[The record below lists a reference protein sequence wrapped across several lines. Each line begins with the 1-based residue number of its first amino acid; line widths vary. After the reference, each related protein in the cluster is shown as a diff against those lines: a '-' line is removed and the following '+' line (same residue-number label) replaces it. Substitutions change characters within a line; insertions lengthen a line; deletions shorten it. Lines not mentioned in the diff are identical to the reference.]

1 MVGNTGTGNG
11 SFTVSLPD
19 TTPPTVSNIQP
30 TGTITTSNTTII
42 AYYSDSESGIDTAT
56 VSVMLDGSPVSG
68 CSIGVSS
75 VSCSVSG
82 LSEGSHTID
91 VSVDDMAGNTG
102 TGNGSFTYTAAAA
115 CTALFTDINNATI
128 AVYSDAGLSA
138 AVCQYDTLSP
148 NTDYYM
154 KVTDYST
161 DLNGN
166 GTNKNQLQLKDLNN
180 SNVNFGDGS
189 STVSFSQ
196 QGGSNPYTY
205 VATFRTP
212 SSAGVYSAEAQI
224 QDKNNNKLQPKGW
237 SLRVGSTSAYVKTF
251 SDSGYSNMTDSYNA
265 GDTVYIEVYD
275 PGLTDSTNMSSS
287 NSKVD
292 VGDFHGNKTNP
303 SVTVSRVSARTYRM
317 SFTLPGTSGDK
328 GLKAEWRDNNN
339 NRVAVAELLI
349 AVN

>member
-1 MVGNTGTGNG
+1 MANGTY
-11 SFTVSLPD
+11 
-19 TTPPTVSNIQP
+19 
-30 TGTITTSNTTII
+30 TI
-42 AYYSDSESGIDTAT
+42 G
-56 VSVMLDGSPVSG
+56 G
-68 CSIGVSS
+68 S
-75 VSCSVSG
+75 VS
-82 LSEGSHTID
+82 D
-91 VSVDDMAGNTG
+91 NAGNTSPISG
-102 TGNGSFTYTAAAA
+102 GFTVNAPVTGG